1 VSQLNDYGLAL
12 SAAYEIFMDLAIAH
26 DLTELKEKGYTV
38 KEFPLNENSL
48 AVDKL
53 LVLTKDKTIIV
64 SVSIQTGE
72 KDFDVR
78 VHSGLETKEI
88 LRSLASG
95 GSPASKKKYL
105 N

>member
-1 VSQLNDYGLAL
+1 MSQLNDYGMALA
-12 SAAYEIFMDLAIAH
+12 AAYEIFMDTAIAH
-26 DLTELKEKGYTV
+26 DLSELKEKGYIV
-38 KEFPLNENSL
+38 KEFPLNENPI

-78 VHSGLETKEI
+78 VHTGLETKEI
-88 LRSLASG
+88 LRKLASG
-95 GSPASKKKYL
+95 GSLGAGKQYL